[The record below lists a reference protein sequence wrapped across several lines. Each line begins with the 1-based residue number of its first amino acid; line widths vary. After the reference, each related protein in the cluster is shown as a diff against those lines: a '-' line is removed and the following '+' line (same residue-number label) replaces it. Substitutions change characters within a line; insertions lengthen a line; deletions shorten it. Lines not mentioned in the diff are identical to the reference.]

1 MLWVPAQAPGRD
13 GPSGPPSDR
22 HTEEP
27 TMAATASTPT
37 ELVQA
42 VYDRLPERVELGRRR
57 LGRPLTVTEKVLV
70 NHLRDAEGGGLE
82 RGVSYTDFDP
92 DRIAMQDATAQ
103 MALLQFMTAGLPRV
117 AVPTTVHCDHL
128 IQAKVGARIDLG
140 VALDTNAEVYDFL
153 QSVSAKYG
161 IGFWKPGSGIIHQ
174 VVLEQYAFPGGM
186 MIGTDSHT
194 PNAGGLG
201 MVAIGVG
208 GADAVDVMTGFPFNV
223 RFPKVIG
230 VRLTGSLSGWSSPKD
245 VILEVARILTVKGGT
260 GAIVEYFGPGAETIS
275 ATGKATICN
284 MGAEVG
290 ATTSIF
296 AYDDTMDAYLRATRR
311 EEIADAAR
319 AVAADLRPDP
329 EVYADPASFYDRVI
343 EIDLDQLAPLING
356 PHSPDYAHKV
366 SEVGREAEEKGWP
379 LEISAA
385 LIGSCT
391 NSSYEDITRA
401 ASIARQAS
409 ARGLKAK
416 TKLLI
421 TPGSEQV
428 RATIERDGLLQDLEA
443 IGGEV
448 LANACGPC
456 IGQWSRPDIDPTKV
470 NTIVNSYN
478 RNFPKRNDGN
488 ANTLSFVT
496 SPDTVIALALAG
508 RLDFNPATDT
518 LATESGEQVKLDE
531 PVGVTLPERGFD
543 PGEDT
548 FVPAPEDGSHV
559 EVVVSP
565 TSERLQLLE
574 PFPPWDGNDFV
585 ELPLLLKAFGKC
597 TTDHISMAGPWLRYR
612 GHLENI
618 SGNLFLGVINAF
630 TMADGMGKDPLDGET
645 KPFPEIAKHLHEQGV
660 PWVAVG
666 DENYGEGSSRE
677 HAAME
682 PRFRGGRVILVR
694 SFARIHETNLKKQ
707 GILPLTFAD
716 PDTYDQIDEDDKLSF
731 LGLADLAPGRP
742 VRCEIVKPDGTTVPF
757 ESNHT
762 MNEEQ
767 IGWFRAG
774 GALNIIRQRTAGS
787 PEASAG
793 S

>member
-1 MLWVPAQAPGRD
+1 
-13 GPSGPPSDR
+13 
-22 HTEEP
+22 
-27 TMAATASTPT
+27 MAVTASTPI
-37 ELVQA
+37 ELVEA
-42 VYDRLPERVELGRRR
+42 VYGSLPDRAATGRSR
-57 LGRPLTVTEKVLV
+57 LGRPLTLTEKVLV
-70 NHLRDAEGGGLE
+70 NHLRVPEAGGLD

-103 MALLQFMTAGLPRV
+103 MALLQFMTAGLPEV

-140 VALDTNAEVYDFL
+140 VAIDTNAEVYDFL
-153 QSVSAKYG
+153 ASVSAKYG

-208 GADAVDVMTGFPFNV
+208 GADAVDVMTGYPFNV

-230 VRLTGSLSGWSSPKD
+230 VHLTGELSGWSAAKD
-245 VILEVARILTVKGGT
+245 VILEVARVLTVKGGT
-260 GAIVEYFGPGAETIS
+260 GAIVEYFGPGAESIS

-284 MGAEVG
+284 MGAEIG

-296 AYDDTMDAYLRATRR
+296 AYDATMDAYLRATRR
-311 EEIADAAR
+311 EAIADAAA

-329 EVYADPASFYDRVI
+329 EVYDDPASYYDQVI
-343 EIDLDQLAPLING
+343 EIDLAALAPLING

-366 SEVGREAEEKGWP
+366 SEVGATAAGKGWP
-379 LEISAA
+379 LDISAA

-409 ARGLKAK
+409 AKGLRAR

-428 RATIERDGLLQDLEA
+428 RATIERDGLLADLEA

-456 IGQWSRPDIDPTKV
+456 IGQWSRPDMDPATV

-478 RNFPKRNDGN
+478 RNFPKRNDGS

-496 SPDTVIALALAG
+496 SPDTVVALALAG
-508 RLDFNPATDT
+508 RLDFNPATDALT
-518 LATESGEQVKLDE
+518 TESGEEVRLDA
-531 PVGVTLPERGFD
+531 PVGVTLPEAGFD
-543 PGEDT
+543 PGADT
-548 FVPAPEDGSHV
+548 FVAPPADRSGIQV
-559 EVVVSP
+559 IVSP
-565 TSERLQLLE
+565 TSDRLQLLE
-574 PFPPWDGNDFV
+574 PFPAWDGNDFV
-585 ELPLLLKAFGKC
+585 ALPVLLKALGKC
-597 TTDHISMAGPWLRYR
+597 TTDHISMAGRWLTYR

-618 SGNLFLGVINAF
+618 SGNLFAGVINAF
-630 TMADGMGKDPLDGET
+630 TEADGTGKDPLDGQT
-645 KPFPEIAKHLHEQGV
+645 KPFPDIAKNLHAHGV
-660 PWVAVG
+660 SWVAVG

-682 PRFRGGRVILVR
+682 PRYRGAKVILVR

-707 GILPLTFAD
+707 GVLPLTFAD
-716 PDTYDQIDEDDKLSF
+716 PSVYDQIAQDDKLSF
-731 LGLADLAPGRP
+731 LGLAELEPGQA
-742 VRCEIVKPDGTTVPF
+742 VHCEIVKPDGTTIGF
-757 ESNHT
+757 EANHT
-762 MNEEQ
+762 MNHEQ

-774 GALNIIRQRTAGS
+774 GALNIIRQRGATA
-787 PEASAG
+787 
-793 S
+793 